1 MPEGHGCKGKHAG
14 GHGCKGKHAGG
25 QACRRASMPEGMVA
39 RASMPESTPLRVR
52 FGAVDLLVR
61 GALVAGCLA
70 RVSARAGWADRSA
83 VPWIY

>member
-1 MPEGHGCKGKHAG
+1 
-14 GHGCKGKHAGG
+14 
-25 QACRRASMPEGMVA
+25 MPEGMVA

-70 RVSARAGWADRSA
+70 CVSARAGWADSSNCGAVELLVRGALVAGCLARGSARAGWADRSA
-83 VPWIY
+83 VLWV

>member
-1 MPEGHGCKGKHAG
+1 
-14 GHGCKGKHAGG
+14 
-25 QACRRASMPEGMVA
+25 MVA

-83 VPWIY
+83 VLWV